1 METFLRMGVYSHVHS
16 HTQVRVSSLIGNQ
29 TPTINSLPTNP
40 QILTGTFGKIR
51 IPPTNQMS

>member
-1 METFLRMGVYSHVHS
+1 MGVYSHTLS
-16 HTQVRVSSLIGNQ
+16 HTQVRASPLIGNQ

-51 IPPTNQMS
+51 TPQTNQMS